1 VIVVV
6 GCGCAP
12 SETCRCEHGSDRE
25 SDQFLIR
32 KLYVSSIVVSS
43 RQAPSFI
50 DAGTDTELMSELP
63 NLSRARTEMGSY
75 EGPCPAATSDFR
87 RN

>member
-1 VIVVV
+1 
-6 GCGCAP
+6 
-12 SETCRCEHGSDRE
+12 
-25 SDQFLIR
+25 
-32 KLYVSSIVVSS
+32 
-43 RQAPSFI
+43 
-50 DAGTDTELMSELP
+50 MSELP